1 MGKLNV
7 IVEPGKQEMSYTRT
21 FDAQRE
27 LVFKIYNDPNLI
39 PQWWGPAYLT
49 TVVDKMEVR
58 PGGIWR
64 HVQTAPDGGQHAFF
78 GVYHSIVPNERIV
91 STFEYEGT
99 PGKVSLDTV
108 EFREE
113 NSKTTLYG
121 QSVFQSLAD
130 MQGMVEAGAESG
142 MIEMMDRLEVL
153 LEKVRV

>member
-21 FDAQRE
+21 FDAPRE
-27 LVFKIYNDPNLI
+27 LVFKIYLDPNLI
-39 PQWWGPAYLT
+39 PQWWGPGYLT

-64 HVQTAPDGGQHAFF
+64 YIQHDPEGNDYAFF
-78 GVYHSIVPNERIV
+78 GVYHSITPNERIIT
-91 STFEYEGT
+91 TFEFEGT
-99 PGKVSLDTV
+99 PGHVTLDTV
-108 EFREE
+108 DFKEE
-113 NSKTTLYG
+113 NGKTTLYG
-121 QSVFQSLAD
+121 QSVFQSVAD
-130 MQGMVEAGAESG
+130 LQGMAEAGAESG